1 MEPGVYD
8 PAAQSTCTS
17 CNFAEDMSNYWTA
30 VMFFRHRNGS
40 VIRVPQV
47 GNGGPQGRL
56 ANKGGL
62 DAYYIP
68 SGRVTAFK
76 KVGVVNF
83 LPVVTT
89 TWAWYAWGRERRSAP
104 LCPRTGPPLVR

>member
-1 MEPGVYD
+1 MDPGTYD
-8 PAAQSTCTS
+8 PAALSTCTS

-56 ANKGGL
+56 VNKGGL
-62 DAYYIP
+62 DVYYIP
-68 SGRVTAFK
+68 SGKVTAFK
-76 KVGVVNF
+76 KVSGMVLISEDDRPWN
-83 LPVVTT
+83 LGS
-89 TWAWYAWGRERRSAP
+89 GRRIVMIQGICEDGSQRFP
-104 LCPRTGPPLVR
+104 L